1 MNPGLEIKYLNYSEL
16 DSTQSEAWRYLEENE
31 PSGWTAIAADW
42 QTQGRGQRGSG
53 WQNGRKGN
61 VFLSVLSAPLRFP
74 AEYLAAL
81 QAQLAVSVVEALQG
95 CGLPGTRWTTE
106 ATELNG
112 PHWGVKW
119 PNDLV
124 LGGRKLGGILVEGRM
139 QHGLLQRLAVGVGV
153 NLVAPP
159 ADLPHAASW
168 SEWETPPPAN
178 RVRQALVEELVRG
191 MSNALVVPSADLWNL
206 VSPKYVETLWGL
218 GATQEITARTSS
230 EQKHTVVLV
239 APTDD
244 GRLRVERDGV
254 SEVVH
259 QGEWAWSYPLQ
270 PTARATKDSRSDG
283 SDGSEEPGG
292 PEDY

>member
-1 MNPGLEIKYLNYSEL
+1 MNPSLEIKYLNYSEL
-16 DSTQSEAWRYLEENE
+16 DSTQSEAWRCLEENE

-61 VFLSVLSAPLRFP
+61 VFLSVLSPPLQFP
-74 AEYLAAL
+74 AEHLAAL
-81 QAQLAVSVVEALQG
+81 QAQLAVSFVEALRG
-95 CGLPGTRWTTE
+95 CGIPGTRWTTE

-124 LGGRKLGGILVEGRM
+124 LGGRKLGGVLVEGRM
-139 QHGLLQRLAVGVGV
+139 QHGLLQRLVVGVGV
-153 NLVAPP
+153 NLAAPP

-168 SEWETPPPAN
+168 SEWETPPPAD
-178 RVRQALVEELVRG
+178 RVRQALVDHLVRG
-191 MSNALVVPSADLWNL
+191 MSNALEVPPADLWNL

-218 GATQEITARTSS
+218 GAPQEITARTSP

-239 APTDD
+239 APADD

-254 SEVVH
+254 SEVLH

-270 PTARATKDSRSDG
+270 PTARATKGRRPDG
-283 SDGSEEPGG
+283 SGG